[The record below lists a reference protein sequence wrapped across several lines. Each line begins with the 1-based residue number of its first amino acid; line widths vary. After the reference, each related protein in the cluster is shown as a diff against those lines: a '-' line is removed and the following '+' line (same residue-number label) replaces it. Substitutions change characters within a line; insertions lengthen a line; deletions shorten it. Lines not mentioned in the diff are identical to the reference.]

1 MCIDS
6 YEIVSLGTKYNQGK
20 NNKELKNQVLTRMHS
35 EDGIQSKELL
45 DLLESYDENIHKH
58 EGKTCKVTVEFKET
72 E

>member
-1 MCIDS
+1 MYIDS
-6 YEIVSLGTKYNQGK
+6 YEIVSFGTKYNQGK

-45 DLLESYDENIHKH
+45 NLLESYDENIHKH